1 MAEHILVP
9 TDGSKSARRA
19 AEQAV
24 ELADRDS
31 AVVHAL
37 YVASMGDMDYV
48 ATPGDIS
55 ETRDRLVKTGTKY
68 VEEVAEMGAT
78 AGIEVVTEVRTGIA
92 EDEIPEYADEQGID
106 LIVMGKRGRSGP
118 DKALVGI
125 GSTARRV
132 MARTEIPVRVV

>member
-9 TDGSKSARRA
+9 TDGSKSAERA

-24 ELADRDS
+24 ELAERNG

-37 YVASMGDMDYV
+37 YVASMGDMDFV
-48 ATPGDIS
+48 AAPGDIA
-55 ETRDRLVKTGTKY
+55 ETRDRLVRTGEKY
-68 VEEVAEMGAT
+68 VEAVAEMGAT
-78 AGIEVVTEVRTGIA
+78 AGVEVVTEVRTGIA

-118 DKALVGI
+118 DKALAGV
-125 GSTARRV
+125 GSTAQRV
-132 MARTEIPVRVV
+132 MARTEVPVRVV